1 MKGKNGYYLGF
12 KEEKTSEM
20 VTTNSK
26 TKKKVDELVDSA
38 EKVSNLICSRNFEVF
53 GSNEEDVMD

>member
-1 MKGKNGYYLGF
+1 VKGKNCYYLGF

-26 TKKKVDELVDSA
+26 TKKKVNKLVDIA
-38 EKVSNLICSRNFEVF
+38 EKLVILFAAETLKCLEV
-53 GSNEEDVMD
+53 MKKK